1 MARLTYSQA
10 RSTAIAKA
18 KENNCGNVIL
28 IYKDAGGNFR
38 YKLLKEG
45 ETVCYTAIKSIV
57 WHDKTT
63 GLVKTEVS
71 RETIANFLEA
81 MNINMVYVKFT

>member
-10 RSTAIAKA
+10 RSTAISIA

-28 IYKDAGGNFR
+28 IYKDAGGNFKD
-38 YKLLKEG
+38 KLLKDG
-45 ETVCYTAIKSIV
+45 DTICYTGIKAIV
-57 WHDKTT
+57 WHDMTT

-71 RETIANFLEA
+71 RETIANFLES
-81 MNINMVYVKFT
+81 MNINMVYAKFA